1 MIKKINIFLD
11 KINKWVYNVFNKL
24 RKGLEKM
31 RATLKDFF
39 SIEDT
44 NFRKAEKEHL
54 KEQLRIEEY
63 KTGTLI

>member
-1 MIKKINIFLD
+1 
-11 KINKWVYNVFNKL
+11 
-24 RKGLEKM
+24 M
-31 RATLKDFF
+31 RDTLKDFF

-54 KEQLRIEEY
+54 REQLRIEEY